1 MNFNTYFSKQAK
13 EPFGW
18 VGKVIMSK
26 VFDYGNTFLNTF
38 MLEVLAL
45 KENDH
50 ILEIGF
56 GTGKL
61 IFNMAKL
68 INGGLIEGIDISN
81 TMLVMAKK
89 KTKKHID
96 TGKVII
102 NQGDFENFTYNDNSF
117 DKICS
122 SNTIYFW
129 QNPDIYI
136 KKIQRILKP
145 GGKVVLAFEDKEQL
159 EKRTLDSEI
168 FKFYGLDE
176 IVNLFK
182 TNGLDKDINIFTREK
197 GPQKFHCAVAFK

>member
-18 VGKVIMSK
+18 FGKLIMSK
-26 VFDYGNTFLNTF
+26 VFDYGNEFLNTF
-38 MLEVLAL
+38 MLEVIAL
-45 KENDH
+45 KEYDH

-61 IFNMAKL
+61 ISNMAKL
-68 INGGLIEGIDISN
+68 INGGIIEGIDVSN
-81 TMLVMAKK
+81 TMLVIAKK
-89 KTKKHID
+89 KNKKYID

-102 NQGDFENFTYNDNSF
+102 KQGDFENFTYNDNSF

-129 QNPDIYI
+129 VNPDTYI

-168 FKFYGLDE
+168 FKFYSLDE

-182 TNGLDKDINIFTREK
+182 ISGLDKDIKIFTREK
-197 GPQKFHCAVAFK
+197 GSQKFHCAAAFK

>member
-18 VGKVIMSK
+18 FGKIIMSK

-68 INGGLIEGIDISN
+68 INSGVIEGIDISN

-89 KTKKHID
+89 KNKKHID

-129 QNPDIYI
+129 QNPDNFI

-168 FKFYGLDE
+168 FKFYDLDE

-182 TNGLDKDINIFTREK
+182 INGLDKDINIFTREK

>member
-18 VGKVIMSK
+18 FGKIIMSK

-89 KTKKHID
+89 KNKKHID

-129 QNPDIYI
+129 QNPDNYI

-182 TNGLDKDINIFTREK
+182 INGLDKDINIFTREK